1 MCVCNSILKMK
12 NKSYSLMNKRRNKS
26 FELLNNKKVSGFFP
40 YNERISDK
48 KSPLKEIN
56 GVYPNQ
62 ILSEETQK
70 KSKRDNMNSSKSLS
84 FNNLISIQNYSSK
97 LLKADFYVSSPN
109 YNCDENCYDEEIE
122 DKLQDENNVVK
133 IRNELMLTN
142 NMKALFIDSKKINSC
157 DEILND
163 ESGKSTLSMNSYDYE
178 LNFYRNG
185 KDIRNSYLM
194 KLVSKQ
200 LLGPNT
206 KYNQHNKVIIFE

>member
-1 MCVCNSILKMK
+1 MGVENSILNRK

-26 FELLNNKKVSGFFP
+26 FELINRKKVSAFFP
-40 YNERISDK
+40 YDERKSDT
-48 KSPLKEIN
+48 KSPLKQIK

-62 ILSEETQK
+62 ILSEEGQK
-70 KSKRDNMNSSKSLS
+70 TTKRDNMNPSKSLS

-97 LLKADFYVSSPN
+97 LLKTDFYVSSQN
-109 YNCDENCYDEEIE
+109 YNCHEGCYDEESE
-122 DKLQDENNVVK
+122 DKLEDENNVEK
-133 IRNELMLTN
+133 IRNELMVTN
-142 NMKALFIDSKKINSC
+142 NMKALFINSKKINSC

-163 ESGKSTLSMNSYDYE
+163 ESGKSTLSMNPFDYE

-194 KLVSKQ
+194 KLASKQ

-206 KYNQHNKVIIFE
+206 KYNQHNKIIIFE